1 VTARPDLAAVVMAGG
16 LGTRMHSALP
26 KHLHP
31 LLGRRLVDW
40 VIGAAEQ
47 AGAGRVVVVAS
58 PSTRDAYEG
67 ATVAVQ
73 EQALGTGDAVRSA
86 RAALDGFGGSVL
98 VLDAAAPLLTGEHL
112 AALVGEHER
121 QGAAV
126 TILTVEPDRPLPY
139 GRVVRDADRWVTA
152 IVEEKDATDEQ
163 RAIRE
168 LNSSIYVFDAG
179 PLWESLEKL
188 DAQNAQG
195 ELYLTDTI
203 EHIVAGGSRAA
214 AWPCPDPLAGLGIN
228 TRAELAV
235 AGAVLRDRINEAHML
250 AGVTIDDPATS
261 WIDVDV
267 TLEPDAT
274 VHPFTVLRGATTVAA
289 GAEIGP
295 HVVAVDSSIGEGA
308 LVGPFC
314 YLRPGTVLDAG
325 AKAGTFVEMKNSR
338 IGARTKVPHLSYIGD
353 AEVGEDTNVGAGNVT
368 ANFSHYPGR
377 PKGRTTIGKN
387 VRTGVDNTFV
397 APVTVG
403 DDAWV
408 STGTVVTDDVPP
420 GSLAGFAPRQE
431 TKEGW
436 VYERGKRGERGGD

>member
-1 VTARPDLAAVVMAGG
+1 MAAGM
-16 LGTRMHSALP
+16 GTRMRSALP

-31 LLGRRLVDW
+31 LLGRRVVDW
-40 VIGAAEQ
+40 VIGAAGQ
-47 AGAGRVVVVAS
+47 AGAGRIVVVAA
-58 PSTRDAYEG
+58 PDTRDAYEG
-67 ATVAVQ
+67 VTVAVQ
-73 EQALGTGDAVRSA
+73 EQPLGTGDAVRSA
-86 RAALDGFGGSVL
+86 RGALEGFAGRVL

-112 AALVGEHER
+112 AALVAEHER

-139 GRVVRDADRWVTA
+139 GRVVRDADGWVEA
-152 IVEEKDATDEQ
+152 IVEEKDATEAQ

-168 LNSSIYVFDAG
+168 LNSSIYVFEAA

-203 EHIVAGGSRAA
+203 SHIVAGGGRAA
-214 AWPCPDPLAGLGIN
+214 AWVCPDPLAGLGIN
-228 TRAELAV
+228 TRVELAV

-250 AGVTIDDPATS
+250 AGVTIVDPAST

-267 TLEPDAT
+267 GLEPDAT
-274 VHPFTVLRGATTVAA
+274 IHPFTVLKGSTAVAA
-289 GAEIGP
+289 GAQIGP
-295 HVVAVDSSIGEGA
+295 HVVAVDAAIGEGA

-314 YLRPGTVLDAG
+314 YLRPGTVLDPG

-353 AEVGEDTNVGAGNVT
+353 ADIGEDTNVGAANVT

-377 PKGRTTIGKN
+377 PKGKTTIGKN

-408 STGTVVTDDVPP
+408 SSGTVVTDDVPP

-436 VYERGKRGERGGD
+436 VYERGKRGEHGDD

>member
-1 VTARPDLAAVVMAGG
+1 VTPRPDLAAVVMAGG
-16 LGTRMHSALP
+16 LGTRMHSAVP
-26 KHLHP
+26 KHFHP

-47 AGAGRVVVVAS
+47 AGTGRVVVVAS
-58 PSTRDAYEG
+58 PGTHDAYEG
-67 ATVAVQ
+67 VTVAVQ

-86 RAALDGFGGSVL
+86 RGALEDFEGRVL
-98 VLDAAAPLLTGEHL
+98 VLDAAAPLLTSEDL

-121 QGAAV
+121 RGAAV

-139 GRVVRDADRWVTA
+139 GRIVRDIDGWVEA
-152 IVEEKDATDEQ
+152 IVEEKDASDEQ

-168 LNSSIYVFDAG
+168 LNSSIYVFEAAQ
-179 PLWESLEKL
+179 LWESLEKL

-203 EHIVAGGSRAA
+203 AHIVAGGGRAA
-214 AWPCPDPLAGLGIN
+214 AWACPDPLAGLGIN
-228 TRAELAV
+228 TRVDLSV
-235 AGAVLRDRINEAHML
+235 AGAVLRDRINQSHML
-250 AGVTIDDPATS
+250 AGVTIVDPAST
-261 WIDVDV
+261 WIDVEV
-267 TLEPDAT
+267 GLDADT
-274 VHPFTVLRGATTVAA
+274 TIHPFTVLRGTTTVAA
-289 GAEIGP
+289 GAQIGP
-295 HVVAVDSSIGEGA
+295 HVVAVDSAIGEGA

-314 YLRPGTVLDAG
+314 YLRPGTVLDPG

-353 AEVGEDTNVGAGNVT
+353 ADIGEDTNVGAANVT
-368 ANFSHYPGR
+368 ANFPHQAGV
-377 PKGRTTIGKN
+377 PKGRTTIGRN
-387 VRTGVDNTFV
+387 VRTAVDNTFV

-403 DDAWV
+403 DDAWIAAGSV
-408 STGTVVTDDVPP
+408 ITDDVPP

-436 VYERGKRGERGGD
+436 VYERGKRRERGDD

>member
-1 VTARPDLAAVVMAGG
+1 MAAG
-16 LGTRMHSALP
+16 LGTRMRSAVP
-26 KHLHP
+26 KHLHSV
-31 LLGRRLVDW
+31 LGRRLVDW
-40 VIGAAEQ
+40 VIEAAED
-47 AGAGRVVVVAS
+47 AGCGRVVVVAA
-58 PSTRDAYEG
+58 PGTHDAFEG

-73 EQALGTGDAVRSA
+73 EQPLGTGDAVRSA
-86 RAALDGFGGSVL
+86 RSALKGFGGRVL
-98 VLDAAAPLLTGEHL
+98 VLDAAAPLLTGEDL
-112 AALVGEHER
+112 AALVAEHER
-121 QGAAV
+121 QDAQV
-126 TILTVEPDRPLPY
+126 TILSVEPDRSLPY
-139 GRVVRDADRWVTA
+139 GRVIRDADGRVEA
-152 IVEEKDATDEQ
+152 IVEEKDATEEQ

-168 LNSSIYVFDAG
+168 LNSSIYVFEAS

-188 DAQNAQG
+188 DAKNAQG

-203 EHIVAGGSRAA
+203 AHIVAGGGRAA

-235 AGAVLRDRINEAHML
+235 AGAALRDRVNEAHML
-250 AGVTIDDPATS
+250 AGVTIVDPATA

-267 TLEPDAT
+267 ALEADAT
-274 VHPFTVLRGATTVAA
+274 IHPFTVLKGATTVAA

-295 HVVAVDSSIGEGA
+295 HVVAVDAAIGEGA

-314 YLRPGTVLDAG
+314 YLRPGTVLEPG

-353 AEVGEDTNVGAGNVT
+353 ADIGEDTNVAAGNVT
-368 ANFSHYPGR
+368 ANFSHHPGR
-377 PKGRTTIGKN
+377 AKGKTTIGKN

-436 VYERGKRGERGGD
+436 VYERGKSGERGDD

>member
-1 VTARPDLAAVVMAGG
+1 MAGG
-16 LGTRMHSALP
+16 LGTRMRSALP
-26 KHLHP
+26 KHFHP

-40 VIGAAEQ
+40 VIGAAEE
-47 AGAGRVVVVAS
+47 AGAGRVVVVAA
-58 PSTRDAYEG
+58 PGTDEAYEG
-67 ATVAVQ
+67 VTVAVQ
-73 EQALGTGDAVRSA
+73 EQPLGTGDAVRSA
-86 RAALDGFGGSVL
+86 RAALEGFEGRVL
-98 VLDAAAPLLTGEHL
+98 VLDAAAPLLTSEDL
-112 AALVGEHER
+112 AALVGEHAR
-121 QGAAV
+121 RGAAV
-126 TILTVEPDRPLPY
+126 TVLTVTPDRPLPY
-139 GRVVRDADRWVTA
+139 GRIVRDAEGWVVA
-152 IVEEKDATDEQ
+152 IVEEKDATAEQ

-168 LNSSIYVFDAG
+168 LNSSIYVFEEAQ
-179 PLWESLEKL
+179 LWESLEKL

-203 EHIVAGGSRAA
+203 THIVAGGGRAA
-214 AWPCPDPLAGLGIN
+214 AWACPEPLDGLGIN
-228 TRAELAV
+228 TRADLAL

-250 AGVTIDDPATS
+250 AGVTIVDPAST
-261 WIDVDV
+261 WIDAEVG
-267 TLEPDAT
+267 LEVDAT
-274 VHPFTVLRGATTVAA
+274 VHPFTVLRGTTTVAA
-289 GAEIGP
+289 GAQVGP
-295 HVVAVDSSIGEGA
+295 HVVAVDSAIGEGA

-314 YLRPGTVLDAG
+314 YLRPGTVLDPG

-353 AEVGEDTNVGAGNVT
+353 AEIGEDTNVGAGNVT
-368 ANFSHYPGR
+368 ANFSHHPGR
-377 PKGRTTIGKN
+377 PKGKTRIGKN

-436 VYERGKRGERGGD
+436 VYERGKRGEHGDD

>member
-1 VTARPDLAAVVMAGG
+1 MAGG
-16 LGTRMHSALP
+16 LGTRMRSALP
-26 KHLHP
+26 KHFHA

-40 VIGAAEQ
+40 VIGAAEE
-47 AGAGRVVVVAS
+47 AGTGRVVVVAA
-58 PSTRDAYEG
+58 PGAHEAYEG
-67 ATVAVQ
+67 VTVAVQ
-73 EQALGTGDAVRSA
+73 EQPLGTGDAVRSA
-86 RAALDGFGGSVL
+86 RAALEGFEGRIL
-98 VLDAAAPLLTGEHL
+98 VLDAAAPLLTSEDL
-112 AALVGEHER
+112 AALVGEHAR
-121 QGAAV
+121 RGAAV
-126 TILTVEPDRPLPY
+126 TVLTVVPDRPLPY
-139 GRVVRDADRWVTA
+139 GRIVRDVDGWVEA

-168 LNSSIYVFDAG
+168 LNSSIYVFEAAQ
-179 PLWESLEKL
+179 LWESLEKL

-195 ELYLTDTI
+195 EIYLTDTI
-203 EHIVAGGSRAA
+203 AHIVAGGGRAA
-214 AWPCPDPLAGLGIN
+214 AWVCPEPLAGLGIN
-228 TRAELAV
+228 TRADLAV

-250 AGVTIDDPATS
+250 AGVTIVDPAST
-261 WIDVDV
+261 WIDAGVG
-267 TLEPDAT
+267 LEADAT
-274 VHPFTVLRGATTVAA
+274 IHPFTVLRGTTTVAA
-289 GAEIGP
+289 GAQIGP
-295 HVVAVDSSIGEGA
+295 HVVAVDSAIGQSA

-314 YLRPGTVLDAG
+314 YLRPGTVLDPG

-353 AEVGEDTNVGAGNVT
+353 ADIGEDTNVGAGNVT

-377 PKGRTTIGKN
+377 PKGKTTIGKN

-436 VYERGKRGERGGD
+436 VYERGTRGEHGDD